1 MLEIH
6 PADAVKTAEFVQAE
20 GQPEG
25 TAALRMTDGDREIG
39 YVLYRMDRD
48 TLYMTAAR
56 CEEPDLYEWL
66 LRAAMNAGVNRNA
79 ITAVCEIR
87 DWFSMVERFGFEKE
101 GERYTV
107 FIPDFFTRPC
117 QGCRSSQ

>member
-6 PADAVKTAEFVQAE
+6 PADTVKTAALIQKE
-20 GQPEG
+20 GQPDG
-25 TAALRMTDGDREIG
+25 TAALVVTDGDREIG

-48 TLYMTAAR
+48 TLYMSAAQ
-56 CEEPDLYEWL
+56 CEDADLYEWL

-79 ITAVCEIR
+79 ITAVCEIA
-87 DWFSMVERFGFEKE
+87 DWFSLVEQLGFERE

-107 FIPDFFTRPC
+107 FIPAFFNRPC
-117 QGCRSSQ
+117 QGCCS